1 MTRALLLRQLRHH
14 AVLMAAICAAIMVFE
29 VMVIRFIAAL
39 DAGGGIRAILEA
51 VLPPEMQRLV
61 VEQFGVA
68 SWEGGIAFGFQH
80 PLVMVAM
87 VGFVVAVASVP
98 AAERESG
105 LLDLILARPVPRER
119 YLGAHWLLVMI
130 AALLFPLALLLGVA
144 IGTETAAAVLDYVPA
159 AAALV
164 PLLLLIGAYTLLAA
178 TQARRRGP
186 AIAVAV
192 GLTLFFYWIDFMAAF
207 WERLEPW
214 RRISPFTYF
223 DPVGIATGEATLPR
237 DPLVLLAAALAC
249 VVGAFVNFRRQDV

>member
-1 MTRALLLRQLRHH
+1 MMRALLLRQLRHH
-14 AVLMAAICAAIMVFE
+14 AVLLASICVAVMVFE
-29 VMVIRFIAAL
+29 IMVIRFIAAL
-39 DAGGGIRAILEA
+39 DEGGGIRAILEA

-61 VEQFGVA
+61 MEQFGVA

-87 VGFVVAVASVP
+87 IAFVVAAASVP

-119 YLGAHWLLVMI
+119 YLGAHWLLVTI

-144 IGTETAAAVLDYVPA
+144 IGTESTAAIVDYVPA

-164 PLLLLIGAYTLLAA
+164 PLLLLIGGYTLLAA

-186 AIAVAV
+186 AIAGAVA
-192 GLTLFFYWIDFMAAF
+192 LTLFSYWIDFMAAF

-214 RRISPFTYF
+214 RWISPFTYF
-223 DPVGIATGEATLPR
+223 DPVRIATDGLVLR
-237 DPLVLLAAALAC
+237 DPLVLLAAAAAC
-249 VVGAFVNFRRQDV
+249 VLAAFVNFRRQDV